1 MIAFGPSPDPFPHL
15 KDLPPQRPFALLITT
30 LAFLSGLIWVWRQG
44 HMAEVSVPLVS
55 EDAPLRFVESAQARG
70 LDFRHRKTEVDPKV
84 KNLQA
89 HITAV
94 GAAVSVVDVNGDRL
108 PDIYTTSSAAGSANA
123 LFVNRGDGTFVE
135 RAQEAGLARL
145 NEPGTGCSMGSVWGD
160 YDNDGDEDV
169 FVYRWGQGRLMR
181 NEGELRFTDV
191 SAGSGLDDWT
201 NSNAATW
208 FDYDRDGILDLYIT
222 AYFDSAHDLWDL
234 ESTSIMHDSFEFSRN
249 AGLNRL
255 YRGHGDGTFE
265 DVTEATGVGSTRW
278 TYAAVAADFDRD
290 GWPDLYLG
298 NDYGPEELYLNKGGE
313 RFELAEGIGLEGE
326 SKSGMC
332 VALGDVLGQGRPS
345 VYVTNIS
352 QEGFL
357 FQGNNL
363 RVSMLDR
370 GGQMLQLAEG
380 PEAACGW
387 AWGAQ
392 FGDLENDGDQ
402 DLVVV
407 NGFLSRSKE
416 RDYWY
421 QMSKIGLATSQVI
434 MDAARWP
441 DFEDRS
447 LSGYER
453 SRVLLHAGGRSVR
466 FEEVGRQVG
475 LDDEYDGRAVALSDL
490 DGNGLLDVLVANQ
503 NGPLLLYANE
513 GKNDHHWISLDLV
526 GTQSNRSALGAE
538 VLVEFEGRKLL
549 QTVASFVGFA
559 SQNDHRLHFGLGTEP
574 GEVKVTLRWPSGQ
587 TQTLQDLDLD
597 QVHLIEE
604 PRS

>member
-1 MIAFGPSPDPFPHL
+1 L
-15 KDLPPQRPFALLITT
+15 KQLPPQRPLAYLIVS
-30 LAFLSGLIWVWRQG
+30 LAFFSGIAWVWREG
-44 HMAEVSVPLVS
+44 HKPETLAPAVEAG
-55 EDAPLRFVESAQARG
+55 APLRFVESARARG
-70 LDFRHRKTEVDPKV
+70 VEFTHQKTAVDPKV
-84 KNLQA
+84 KNLEA

-108 PDIYTTSSAAGSANA
+108 PDLYTTSSAAGSANA
-123 LFVNRGDGTFVE
+123 LFVNRGDGTFDEVAE
-135 RAQEAGLARL
+135 RAGLARL

-169 FVYRWGQGRLMR
+169 FVYRWGRGMLLR
-181 NEGELRFTDV
+181 NDGDLRFTDV
-191 SAGSGLDDWT
+191 SEGSGLDDWT
-201 NSNAATW
+201 NSNSATW
-208 FDYDRDGILDLYIT
+208 FDYDRDGVLDLYVT

-255 YRGHGDGTFE
+255 FRGKGDGTFE
-265 DVTEATGVGSTRW
+265 DVTVETGAGSTRW

-298 NDYGPEELYLNKGGE
+298 NDYGPEELYLNRGGE
-313 RFELAEGIGLEGE
+313 RFELATGIGLEGE

-453 SRVLLHAGGRSVR
+453 TRVLLHGGGRSVR

-490 DGNGLLDVLVANQ
+490 DGNGLLDVIVANQ
-503 NGPLLLYANE
+503 GGPLLVYGNE
-513 GKNDHHWISLDLV
+513 GRNDHHWVSFDLI
-526 GTQSNRSALGAE
+526 GTRSNRSAIGAE
-538 VLVEFEGRKLL
+538 VLVELEGRSIL
-549 QTVASFVGFA
+549 QTVTSFVGFA
-559 SQNDHRLHFGLGTEP
+559 SQNDHRLHFGLGSKP
-574 GEVKVTLRWPSGQ
+574 GEVKVTITWPSGQ
-587 TQTLQDLDLD
+587 RQTLTGLSFDK
-597 QVHLIEE
+597 VHFIEE